1 MSAIASEVQ
10 RRRAALEQQA
20 AAALELLERRL
31 DEHIACFPAE
41 LQRGVTLR
49 QFLEQYGGSIERFVQ
64 QSSGGDASADDTAA
78 ASSDAVPEKQ
88 PGDAEPKHDE
98 QPAPVEGP
106 KESAKAAARGVP
118 RKPAG
123 SRKKGEAASVPQAS
137 DAAGSEAAGD
147 VTGASEADT
156 DAQRQSGRRSR
167 KKPLQELN
175 AQDLISADA
184 QANAQITLASA
195 ATARGRKAK
204 AAGKPADPAEV
215 GSAGPAPERASSRR
229 MTRAQSM
236 AVSQLAGSGRD
247 DAAQVPPTPAFSKL
261 LPETPAATRLR
272 RPRRNETLLSTNG
285 SPLAFPAVATGRRAT
300 SRRRGGG
307 PQVDDGDD
315 GDDDDGHDDSFDFA
329 EDSILRG
336 SFTGRRITLRSQADP
351 MSRILTRASTVG
363 GAASGA
369 AAGGK
374 SKGRTKSRD
383 TLAAKGKGK
392 GARKEDAAQGGPLS
406 ASARVLLQLGDGT
419 VLDLDPAI
427 TGDDVKRELNDE
439 QRTELANHMISMRS
453 QLEGLLGSMGIEV

>member
-156 DAQRQSGRRSR
+156 DAQRQSG
-167 KKPLQELN
+167 
-175 AQDLISADA
+175 
-184 QANAQITLASA
+184 
-195 ATARGRKAK
+195 
-204 AAGKPADPAEV
+204 
-215 GSAGPAPERASSRR
+215 
-229 MTRAQSM
+229 
-236 AVSQLAGSGRD
+236 
-247 DAAQVPPTPAFSKL
+247 
-261 LPETPAATRLR
+261 
-272 RPRRNETLLSTNG
+272 
-285 SPLAFPAVATGRRAT
+285 
-300 SRRRGGG
+300 RRRGGG